1 MHHALNEPPVQ
12 RPSPTP
18 TTGVGIT
25 PRHADGTPRGRLLA
39 TVAALTAGAFIAA
52 ACGSGDGSAG
62 AATAAEPTGE
72 PLPADAETILDASAA
87 TMGATTSVAFQLERD
102 GAPVYIDE
110 FDSISINRADGQ
122 FEVPRSAQALLEV
135 EVNGD
140 LTTELAAIALDDD
153 IWLSNPV
160 TGDFEPLP
168 PGIEL
173 DPSMFFDP
181 ENGWQPLMSGLTDVT
196 LHGIVERDGADRYHL
211 SATAPAEQVEIIT
224 ARLVRD
230 VSVDIDFWLQPVNGA
245 VMAAEFTTEF
255 PDGDVDWTLTLSDYG
270 ADFEIDP
277 PEGVATND
285 VSASEGVTA

>member
-1 MHHALNEPPVQ
+1 MDTAT
-12 RPSPTP
+12 RTSSSDDTARRAG
-18 TTGVGIT
+18 TGAGTSRT
-25 PRHADGTPRGRLLA
+25 PRRL
-39 TVAALTAGAFIAA
+39 AALAATALITA
-52 ACGSGDGSAG
+52 ACGGAGDDGG
-62 AATAAEPTGE
+62 TAVPEPVGD
-72 PLPADAETILDASAA
+72 PLPPDAQTILDASAA
-87 TMGATTSVAFQLERD
+87 TMGATQSVEFRLERA
-102 GAPVYIDE
+102 GAPVFIDE

-122 FEVPRSAQALLEV
+122 FEVPRSAQAVLEV
-135 EVNGD
+135 EVNAS
-140 LTTELAAIALDDD
+140 LTTELAAIALDED

-196 LHGIVERDGADRYHL
+196 LHGLVERDGADRYHL

-255 PDGDVDWTLTLSDYG
+255 PDGDVDWTLTLRNYG
-270 ADFEIDP
+270 AEFDIEP
-277 PEGVATND
+277 PDGLTTGSVDGTEGTVMA
-285 VSASEGVTA
+285 

>member
-1 MHHALNEPPVQ
+1 MQ
-12 RPSPTP
+12 PTP
-18 TTGVGIT
+18 HPHESTAR
-25 PRHADGTPRGRLLA
+25 PQRRARRRALY
-39 TVAALTAGAFIAA
+39 VAAVLGLSLAA
-52 ACGSGDGSAG
+52 SACGGGDGDADTSAP
-62 AATAAEPTGE
+62 EPTGD
-72 PLPADAETILDASAA
+72 PLPADVDTILEVSAA
-87 TMGATTSVAFQLERD
+87 TMGATTSVAFQLERS

-122 FEVPRSAQALLEV
+122 FEVPRSAQAVLEV

-140 LTTELAAIALDDD
+140 LTTELAAIALNDE

-181 ENGWQPLMSGLTDVT
+181 KNGWQPLMAGLTDVT
-196 LHGIVERDGADRYHL
+196 LHGLVERDGAERYHL

-230 VSVDIDFWLQPVNGA
+230 VSVDIDFWLQPVSGA

-255 PDGDVDWTLTLSDYG
+255 PDGDVDWMLTLSDYG
-270 ADFEIDP
+270 ADFDIEP
-277 PEGVATND
+277 PRGVVTNN
-285 VSASEGVTA
+285 VSDSEMVTA